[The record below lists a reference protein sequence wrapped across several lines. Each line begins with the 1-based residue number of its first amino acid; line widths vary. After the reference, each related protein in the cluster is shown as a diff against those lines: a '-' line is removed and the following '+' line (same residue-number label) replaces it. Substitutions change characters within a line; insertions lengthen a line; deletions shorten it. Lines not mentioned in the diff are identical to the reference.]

1 MFFDFFRRYLFSQR
15 AGALVK
21 RISWLTVIG
30 LTVSVSSLII
40 VISVMTALNHSIQK
54 RTLAVEP
61 HLTVEIPGVKTGKLL
76 ELHPLVMKLKTE
88 EAVQIQVFENQDV
101 ILRTNEG
108 HFRGAVARGLTQES
122 LQRMMREM
130 HKLDVIAQ
138 RTGSVYKPEILAAGE
153 VYLGTDLAISLGIFE
168 GDSLMVVPPEALLLP
183 PGEAPKFEKVIVKK
197 IISTSLSDVDA
208 QSLFYI
214 RDVSLMRLQSSD
226 SRFLG
231 VEVWLPD
238 PAQVENMKE
247 KLRSFPEAKVQT
259 WKERNSSLFLALRLE
274 KTMITLFLGIAALIA
289 SFSMISVVILL
300 ISQKR
305 QEIAILRTIGFSK
318 LGIRNLFWKIGMA
331 LSGMGLLSG
340 ILLGASASY
349 YIEKNPLNVL
359 PDVYYDSQIPAYL
372 DWGFVTLIFVFGS
385 LIALAGSYLSAQQA
399 GVEAPAIA
407 LKSKR

>member
-1 MFFDFFRRYLFSQR
+1 MFFDFFRRYLFSAR

-30 LTVSVSSLII
+30 LTISVSSLIV

-61 HLTVEIPGVKTGKLL
+61 HLTIEVPGVRSGALL
-76 ELHPLVMKLKTE
+76 EIHPLVMKIKSEPDVKT
-88 EAVQIQVFENQDV
+88 QVYEHQDV

-108 HFRGAVARGLTQES
+108 HFRGGVARGLTQES
-122 LQRMMREM
+122 LQRMMQEM
-130 HKLDVIAQ
+130 HRLDAVVQ
-138 RTGSVYKPEILAAGE
+138 RKGAPFVPEILGPGE
-153 VYLGTDLAISLGIFE
+153 VFLGSDLAISLGVFE
-168 GDSLMVVPPEALLLP
+168 GDHLMVVPPEALLLP
-183 PGEAPKFEKVIVKK
+183 PGEAPKFEKVIIKK
-197 IISTSLSDVDA
+197 IISTSLSDVDS

-214 RDVSLMRLQSSD
+214 RDLSLLRLQNSD

-231 VEVWLPD
+231 VEVWIPD
-238 PAQVENMKE
+238 PHQAEDY
-247 KLRSFPEAKVQT
+247 KLSLNSFPEANVKT
-259 WKERNSSLFLALRLE
+259 WQERNSSLFLALRLE
-274 KTMITLFLGIAALIA
+274 KTMITLFLGVAALIA

-318 LGIRNLFWKIGMA
+318 KGVRNLFWQIGLT
-331 LSGMGLLSG
+331 LSLLGLGAGLLIGSS
-340 ILLGASASY
+340 ISF

-372 DWGFVTLIFVFGS
+372 DGVFVLTIFIVGF
-385 LIALAGSYLSAQQA
+385 LIALAGSYLSSELSEQ
-399 GVEAPAIA
+399 GAPALA
-407 LKSKR
+407 LKAKR